1 MARKI
6 LVIDDE
12 QELLEVVEEVL
23 EGNGYQVVTAKS
35 GAEGV
40 QLAIEEEP
48 DLIMLDIAMPKMD
61 GLEVLS
67 RLRGIRETSTV
78 PVIMLT
84 GKGSTDNIF
93 QAERNRATEFLIK
106 PVPSGELLH
115 IIQRSFK

>member
-12 QELLEVVEEVL
+12 EDLLEVVEDVL
-23 EGNGYQVVTAKS
+23 AGNGYKVITAS
-35 GAEGV
+35 NGADGV
-40 QLAIEEEP
+40 QLAIEENP

-67 RLRGIRETSTV
+67 RLRGLKETSTI

-93 QAERNRATEFLIK
+93 QAERSRATEFLIK
-106 PVPSGELLH
+106 PVPSRELLS
-115 IIQRSFK
+115 IIQRSFR